1 MKYLQ
6 LSNQIVDKKC
16 ENLCYI
22 NASLNLLNLTSEFSQ
37 YFRQLNLD
45 SSVLLQNF
53 PVSAELSKIFTGA
66 VTSAA
71 VLRSTI
77 AEKSKLPQFLTWN
90 QQDIT
95 EFHWVLLD
103 VLEIEFKASN
113 CQEGHVVLE
122 KFIGREKQNFE
133 FVTECSVCQYKP
145 NDKTEKLSCL
155 WYLCQCNK

>member
-1 MKYLQ
+1 M
-6 LSNQIVDKKC
+6 
-16 ENLCYI
+16 
-22 NASLNLLNLTSEFSQ
+22 
-37 YFRQLNLD
+37 
-45 SSVLLQNF
+45 
-53 PVSAELSKIFTGA
+53 
-66 VTSAA
+66 TSAA

-95 EFHWVLLD
+95 EFHRVLLD
-103 VLEIEFKASN
+103 VLETEFKDNN

-122 KFIGREKQNFE
+122 KFIGKEKQNFE

-155 WYLCQCNK
+155 